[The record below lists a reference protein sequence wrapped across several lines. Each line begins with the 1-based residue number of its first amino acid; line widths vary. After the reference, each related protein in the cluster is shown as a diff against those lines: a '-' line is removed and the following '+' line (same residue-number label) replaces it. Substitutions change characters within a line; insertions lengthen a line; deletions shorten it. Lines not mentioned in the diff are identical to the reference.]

1 MSNKSEELCCV
12 NDVLNFKGYLLL
24 AVKNVACCFCWWF
37 VLLVEEAAKL
47 MELIPAELDPFQA
60 LTDIFSRS
68 GLGACRGSAAGERL
82 IYLRLKH
89 KARK

>member
-1 MSNKSEELCCV
+1 M
-12 NDVLNFKGYLLL
+12 LNFKDYLLL
-24 AVKNVACCFCWWF
+24 AVKNVACCFCLWF
-37 VLLVEEAAKL
+37 VLLVDEAAEL
-47 MELIPAELDPFQA
+47 MELIPAELGPFQA
-60 LTDIFSRS
+60 LTDTFPRS